1 MAQAIT
7 LARPYARA
15 AFEAGARGGL
25 DGCVVAVRWRLPL
38 PWQTIRRLPAS
49 ATTRACSRP
58 SWWRCTCPQGM
69 AADAPFAQFLGEL
82 AEHRRMALLPE
93 VAELF
98 ESYKREA
105 ESQLL
110 VKVTSA
116 MALDAAQTEQLK
128 ASLKRRFKREIE
140 LETQVDASL
149 LAGVVIDTG
158 SEVIDGSARGRLAK
172 LASALASREAPD
184 SKEPSGAADAARTP
198 RKRPCPAPP

>member
-15 AFEAGARGGL
+15 AFELAHAGDAL
-25 DGCVVAVRWRLPL
+25 AAWSQALAFAAKVAADPRVAALGNDPRVLPKQLMALHL
-38 PWQTIRRLPAS
+38 PE
-49 ATTRACSRP
+49 
-58 SWWRCTCPQGM
+58 GM

-93 VAELF
+93 VAALYEQYRR
-98 ESYKREA
+98 ES

-116 MALDAAQTEQLK
+116 MALDATQAEQLK

-140 LETQVDASL
+140 LDARVDASL

-158 SEVIDGSARGRLAK
+158 SEVIDGSARGRLER
-172 LASALASREAPD
+172 LGSALAS
-184 SKEPSGAADAARTP
+184 
-198 RKRPCPAPP
+198 

>member
-15 AFEAGARGGL
+15 ASDLAHEAGSLGAWSQALAFAAEVAGDAR
-25 DGCVVAVRWRLPL
+25 VAGFGNDPRVSPEQLVAL
-38 PWQTIRRLPAS
+38 HL
-49 ATTRACSRP
+49 
-58 SWWRCTCPQGM
+58 PQGM
-69 AADAPFAQFLGEL
+69 AADTPFAHFLGEL

-93 VAELF
+93 IAELF
-98 ESYKREA
+98 EQYKRES

-116 MALDAAQTEQLK
+116 FALDAAQAEQLK

-149 LAGVVIDTG
+149 LGGVVIDTG
-158 SEVIDGSARGRLAK
+158 SEVIDGSARGRLARMTR
-172 LASALASREAPD
+172 ALTA
-184 SKEPSGAADAARTP
+184 
-198 RKRPCPAPP
+198 